1 MSWCGNGRTPL
12 FFPRPCRLPRFSRVL
27 LTAAA
32 LGVALG
38 GSASATEPAA
48 PAPGGLG
55 DLPASRIELNDGWA
69 VQSTRKVR
77 AGGEAVSTPSFV
89 PAGWYHA
96 TVPATVLAAQV
107 AAGQFKDLY
116 RGMNLRKVP
125 GMTYPIGLNSFSNVP
140 MRKNSPYAVAWWYR
154 TEVALPAA
162 LAGQRIWLHLGGV
175 NYRANL
181 WINGRRVSTDKDIQ
195 GAYRI
200 YDLDVT
206 ADLKPG
212 QRNVIA
218 LDVWAPTEKQL
229 GINWVDWNPTP
240 ADKNMGLWGPAYLTT
255 SGPVSVRHPQVVTH
269 FGDAAL
275 KEAQLTVMAEL
286 HNSSE
291 APVTGL
297 ARAAIDGAPAIEQTV
312 TLAAHESRRVT
323 FVPDRFAALKVK
335 APRVWWPAE
344 MGAPTL
350 HQLETSFS
358 VGTSLSDRKA
368 VRFGIR
374 EVTSETTPDG
384 FRLFRINGRRILIRG
399 GGWMQD
405 MLLRPDR
412 RRLEAQIQ
420 YVLDMHLNTLRL
432 EGQFESDEFF
442 DLADEKGLLIIAG
455 WCCCDI
461 WEKWDEWPAGT
472 VDVATAQLQSQI
484 LRLRRHPAMIAWMN
498 GSDGPPPPAVES
510 AYAKTLADAAWP
522 NVVINSAADADSTVT
537 GRSGVKMSG
546 PYDYEPP
553 SYWFSDQRKAGG
565 GGVGPKGLSDSRF
578 GGAFGFNTETG
589 PGPAIPPLESLKKML
604 PPDHLWPIDQ
614 VWAYHAAGERFQ
626 TMSQFRAA
634 MNATYGKP
642 TDLRDF
648 LRKAE
653 AMAYDGERAMFEAH
667 TRNKYTSTGVIQWL
681 INSAWPSTFWHL
693 YDYYLY
699 PGGGYFGTKKACE
712 PLHVLYSPDDRGVYV
727 VSSRPDL
734 VSGLTVVVKV
744 YDFAGR
750 EIFTSTAKTDAPAD
764 SSTGVGAIPAFPAA
778 AQSGAVYFVKLALLD
793 SSGHQAS
800 ANFYWLPATP
810 STIAWDK
817 VKDTAMAPID
827 TFEDLKALNKLP
839 ATRLTATASRA
850 ARDDGEEVTVT
861 VQNPTQTLAF
871 QVHVGV
877 RNAGKDEEVLPVLWQ
892 DNYLSLLPG
901 ESRTLTARYL
911 PGTKLDAAATVVIDG
926 WNVPALTVPVG
937 GAAPASATK

>member
-420 YVLDMHLNTLRL
+420 YVL
-432 EGQFESDEFF
+432 
-442 DLADEKGLLIIAG
+442 
-455 WCCCDI
+455 
-461 WEKWDEWPAGT
+461 
-472 VDVATAQLQSQI
+472 
-484 LRLRRHPAMIAWMN
+484 
-498 GSDGPPPPAVES
+498 
-510 AYAKTLADAAWP
+510 
-522 NVVINSAADADSTVT
+522 
-537 GRSGVKMSG
+537 
-546 PYDYEPP
+546 
-553 SYWFSDQRKAGG
+553 
-565 GGVGPKGLSDSRF
+565 
-578 GGAFGFNTETG
+578 
-589 PGPAIPPLESLKKML
+589 
-604 PPDHLWPIDQ
+604 
-614 VWAYHAAGERFQ
+614 
-626 TMSQFRAA
+626 
-634 MNATYGKP
+634 
-642 TDLRDF
+642 
-648 LRKAE
+648 
-653 AMAYDGERAMFEAH
+653 
-667 TRNKYTSTGVIQWL
+667 
-681 INSAWPSTFWHL
+681 
-693 YDYYLY
+693 
-699 PGGGYFGTKKACE
+699 
-712 PLHVLYSPDDRGVYV
+712 
-727 VSSRPDL
+727 
-734 VSGLTVVVKV
+734 
-744 YDFAGR
+744 
-750 EIFTSTAKTDAPAD
+750 
-764 SSTGVGAIPAFPAA
+764 
-778 AQSGAVYFVKLALLD
+778 
-793 SSGHQAS
+793 
-800 ANFYWLPATP
+800 
-810 STIAWDK
+810 
-817 VKDTAMAPID
+817 
-827 TFEDLKALNKLP
+827 
-839 ATRLTATASRA
+839 
-850 ARDDGEEVTVT
+850 
-861 VQNPTQTLAF
+861 
-871 QVHVGV
+871 
-877 RNAGKDEEVLPVLWQ
+877 
-892 DNYLSLLPG
+892 
-901 ESRTLTARYL
+901 
-911 PGTKLDAAATVVIDG
+911 
-926 WNVPALTVPVG
+926 
-937 GAAPASATK
+937 